1 MADISKI
8 TVPNGSGTD
17 TYNLKDSEARE
28 GLSSTV
34 KYTTQALTDAQKA
47 QARANIGAG
56 AADKLVLGEI
66 YSIIPGSS
74 GVNICYGFKDII
86 ADTTAT
92 EFSFSNITSLATGSK
107 YKAFQFGDFIACR
120 SRSSSTTIVVAPRP
134 GIIDGFQTTGAW
146 IRVKSGYKMF
156 DGCTGLTSLDL
167 SMFDT
172 SEVKNISNMFYNC
185 TSLETLDISSFDFSN
200 VLSYTTLLFGNANSL
215 KTLKTPK
222 INPISIIQLPVTM
235 YTQSGTAYTK
245 LPVTTGTSIELRTS
259 WT

>member
-1 MADISKI
+1 MADVSKI
-8 TVPNGSGTD
+8 EITFAGGQAETYDFKDPN
-17 TYNLKDSEARE
+17 AVR
-28 GLSSTV
+28 
-34 KYTTQALTDAQKA
+34 YTAQTLTDAQKK
-47 QARANIGAG
+47 QARTNIGAKPVD
-56 AADKLVLGEI
+56 DKLVLGEI
-66 YSIIPGSS
+66 YGIIPGSS
-74 GVNICYGFKDII
+74 GVNIYYGFKDII

-92 EFSFSNITSLATGSK
+92 EFNFSNIPVSGSK

-120 SRSSSTTIVVAPRP
+120 SRSSSTIIVVAPRP

-146 IRVKSGYKMF
+146 IRIKSGYKMF
-156 DGCTGLTSLDL
+156 EGCTGLTSLDL

-172 SEVKNISNMFYNC
+172 SEVKHISNIFYNC

-200 VLSYTTLLFGNANSL
+200 VLSYNTALFGNANSL

-245 LPVTTGTSIELRTS
+245 LPVTTGTSIELRRS
-259 WT
+259 WN

>member
-1 MADISKI
+1 MADVSKI
-8 TVPNGSGTD
+8 EITFAGGQAETYDFKDPN
-17 TYNLKDSEARE
+17 AIR
-28 GLSSTV
+28 
-34 KYTTQALTDAQKA
+34 YTAQTLTDAQKA
-47 QARANIGAG
+47 QARTNIGAKPVD
-56 AADKLVLGEI
+56 DKLVLGEI
-66 YSIIPGSS
+66 YSIISGTT

-92 EFSFSNITSLATGSK
+92 RFNFSNIPSLVAGSK

-120 SRSSSTTIVVAPRP
+120 PTSSGTTIVVAPRP
-134 GIIDGFQTTGAW
+134 GIINGFQTTGAW

-156 DGCTGLTSLDL
+156 EGCTGLTSLDL

-172 SEVKNISNMFYNC
+172 SEVKNIEGMFYNC

-200 VLSYTTLLFGNANSL
+200 VLSYNTLLFGNANLL

-222 INPISIIQLPVTM
+222 INPISSIQLPVTM
-235 YTQSGTAYTK
+235 YTQGGTAYTK